1 MGFEHSIL
9 VFEWAKIFINIL
21 GAGIAQSVQRMAT
34 GRSTEGSEFD
44 SRWGQEFSLLY
55 VVQTDSGVD
64 PTSYP
69 MGTGVS
75 FRRGKAA
82 GK

>member
-1 MGFEHSIL
+1 MGFEHSIP
-9 VFEWAKIFINIL
+9 VFEWAKTFMNIL
-21 GAGIAQSVQRMAT
+21 GVGIAQSVQQLAT

-44 SRWGQEFSLLY
+44 SRWDQDFSLLY

-75 FRRGKAA
+75 FRGDKAA
-82 GK
+82 GT